1 MGGGAYAFLQV
12 IPGVNGTATTEQILD
27 AVLSSK
33 GKFGAYG
40 EPADVRVI
48 QDKELAGG
56 DRQLVLLFTSY
67 SPQSAEF
74 QNRAIVRSTTVDG
87 DAFVLVG
94 MACCSRGAVRV
105 RGSPVSSLGPG
116 VGGGGGGLGVGRKSL
131 LTVCIYC
138 VHVCRDTGA
147 KPACMTVSCKRARG
161 VDAAIT
167 KPLHAIEHGEEDG
180 EGPCRA
186 RKTDT
191 GTCLRR

>member
-1 MGGGAYAFLQV
+1 MQV

-94 MACCSRGAVRV
+94 AAFDERWQKEPQVASI
-105 RGSPVSSLGPG
+105 L
-116 VGGGGGGLGVGRKSL
+116 LGVVGSFRADPSKATGR
-131 LTVCIYC
+131 
-138 VHVCRDTGA
+138 
-147 KPACMTVSCKRARG
+147 
-161 VDAAIT
+161 
-167 KPLHAIEHGEEDG
+167 
-180 EGPCRA
+180 
-186 RKTDT
+186 
-191 GTCLRR
+191 